1 MIAISADGEVAMP
14 FISEGMKRAA
24 LHMDGLI
31 EAEAF

>member
-1 MIAISADGEVAMP
+1 MIAVGANGDIVMP

-24 LHMDGLI
+24 LHMDGRI